1 MLVDSHCHLDYFS
14 ETEIEEILARAAAA
28 GVTRMVTIGT
38 SVPQAAAVRALVE
51 RFPQVW
57 GTVGVHPHRAA
68 EGVMPSVADLVA
80 LADHPRIIGLGESG
94 LDYFYDK
101 SPRDVQQEGF
111 RRHCRAARESG
122 LPLAIHARDADDDVA
137 RILAEE
143 RAGGAFPFLLH
154 CFSSTPQLAD
164 HAVEMGGYI
173 SFSGILTFP
182 KSTELREVAARL
194 PMERLLLETDSPY
207 LAPVPLRGKRCEP
220 GFTAHTAK
228 VLAECRGVSLEEI
241 GRITTDNFLRL
252 YPKAA

>member
-1 MLVDSHCHLDYFS
+1 MIIDSHCHLDYFS
-14 ETEIEEILARAAAA
+14 EAEIEEILARAAAA

-68 EGVMPSVADLVA
+68 EGEMPSVADLLA

-122 LPLAIHARDADDDVA
+122 LPLAIHAREADADIA

-164 HAVEMGGYI
+164 KALEMGGYI

-182 KSTELREVAARL
+182 RSTELREVAARL
-194 PMERLLLETDSPY
+194 PLDRLLLETDSPY

-220 GFTAHTAK
+220 GYTAHTAR

-241 GRITTDNFLRL
+241 GRITSENFHRL

>member
-1 MLVDSHCHLDYFS
+1 MIIDSHCHLDYFS
-14 ETEIEEILARAAAA
+14 EAEIEEILARAASA

-57 GTVGVHPHRAA
+57 GTVGVHPHRAG
-68 EGVMPSVADLVA
+68 EGAMPSVEDLIA

-122 LPLAIHARDADDDVA
+122 LPLAIHAREADADIA

-164 HAVEMGGYI
+164 QAVEMGGYI

-182 KSTELREVAARL
+182 KSTELRAVAARL
-194 PMERLLLETDSPY
+194 PEDRLLLETDSPY

-241 GRITTDNFLRL
+241 GRITTANFHRL

>member
-1 MLVDSHCHLDYFS
+1 MIIDSHCHLDYFND
-14 ETEIEEILARAAAA
+14 TEVEEILSRAEAA
-28 GVTRMVTIGT
+28 GVERMVTIGT
-38 SVPQAAAVRALVE
+38 SVPQAEAVVRLVD

-68 EGVMPSVADLVA
+68 EGTMPTVEELVA
-80 LADHPRIIGLGESG
+80 LTRHPKVIGIGESG

-122 LPLAIHARDADDDVA
+122 LPLAIHAREADTDIA

-143 RAGGAFPFLLH
+143 REGGEFRFLLH
-154 CFSSTPQLAD
+154 CFSSSPWLAD
-164 HAVEMGGYI
+164 RAVEMGGYV

-194 PMERLLLETDSPY
+194 PEDRLLLETDSPY

-220 GFTAHTAK
+220 AYTAYTAK
-228 VLAECRGVSLEEI
+228 VLAECRGVSAERI
-241 GRITTDNFLRL
+241 GEITTENFHRL
-252 YPKAA
+252 FTKAA